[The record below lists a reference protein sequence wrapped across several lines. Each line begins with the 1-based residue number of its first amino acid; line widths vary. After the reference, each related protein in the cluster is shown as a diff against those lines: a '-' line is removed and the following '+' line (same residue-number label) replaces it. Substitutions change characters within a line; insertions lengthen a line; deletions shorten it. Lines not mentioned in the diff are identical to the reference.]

1 MQHCNES
8 INSPSSQS
16 TNIRLLVN
24 QSKCVCVKILSI
36 LKKKK
41 SICESSHQLKTKVEK
56 YFLGVLLIQKVRNF
70 LIYLYR
76 YQITT
81 LIHYY
86 KILIKNN

>member
-1 MQHCNES
+1 MLKYS
-8 INSPSSQS
+8 VS
-16 TNIRLLVN
+16 
-24 QSKCVCVKILSI
+24 
-36 LKKKK
+36 LKKKEK
-41 SICESSHQLKTKVEK
+41 SICETSHQLKTKVEK

-76 YQITT
+76 YQMTT